1 MCGRAYA
8 PRELWMGTNAR
19 LSVMGGLQAATVLA
33 TVRKEGLAARG
44 KSMSVEEEAEFMQPI
59 LDKYEEE
66 GNPYYSTAR
75 LWDDGI
81 IDPCDT
87 RTVLALGI
95 AASLNAPMPDTP
107 FSVFRM

>member
-1 MCGRAYA
+1 
-8 PRELWMGTNAR
+8 
-19 LSVMGGLQAATVLA
+19 
-33 TVRKEGLAARG
+33 
-44 KSMSVEEEAEFMQPI
+44 MQPI

-81 IDPCDT
+81 IDPRET

-95 AASLNAPMPDTP
+95 AAALNAPLADTP
-107 FSVFRM
+107 FGVFRM